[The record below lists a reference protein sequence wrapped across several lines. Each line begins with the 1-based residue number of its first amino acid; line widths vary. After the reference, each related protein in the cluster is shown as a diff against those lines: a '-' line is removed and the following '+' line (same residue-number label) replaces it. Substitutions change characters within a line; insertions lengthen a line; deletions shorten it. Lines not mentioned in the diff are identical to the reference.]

1 MIRCPLY
8 KKKSV
13 FGKGILQRS
22 NEVPLSLLQT
32 LLCCFVPCHSCRGN
46 AIHTYTGVQ
55 LSLSVPF
62 YYAETRE
69 DRAARTGKINKII
82 SFALRLYFAHRRS
95 GNQRRSYRQRPR
107 LIRFLFLILYEISGQ
122 TPYQINCFLLCFNR
136 RISFFK

>member
-55 LSLSVPF
+55 LRLACHSIM
-62 YYAETRE
+62 RKQ
-69 DRAARTGKINKII
+69 GKIE
-82 SFALRLYFAHRRS
+82 
-95 GNQRRSYRQRPR
+95 PP
-107 LIRFLFLILYEISGQ
+107 GQ
-122 TPYQINCFLLCFNR
+122 EKLTKVYLLLCDFILHTEGPVINGVLTDKDR
-136 RISFFK
+136 GLFASCF